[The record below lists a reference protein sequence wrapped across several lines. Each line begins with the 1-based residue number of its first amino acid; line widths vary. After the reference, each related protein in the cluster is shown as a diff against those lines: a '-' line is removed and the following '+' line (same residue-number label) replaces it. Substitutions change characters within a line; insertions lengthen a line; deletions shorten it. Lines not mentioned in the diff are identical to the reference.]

1 MSELGIQNT
10 TQSENI
16 LSTEALT
23 LLKNIR
29 EMLNEEK
36 WTRAALSNY
45 STSQFKEFDS
55 LLKEAREM
63 RVVDEMKKDCDEHL
77 AHSKNSII
85 ALYLSGMIAL
95 SRQIID
101 DAAMINLVTIFA
113 DNHKWAIVKYLCERI
128 LDHGESK
135 FALRSLID
143 CCKNENNDD
152 AVYGIWERLVKV
164 DYEEAEL
171 AKSLAE
177 HYEKQGNNE
186 AAVDYYKKALHRFI
200 NKSLFAN
207 VKEIWE
213 KLLIYCPDD
222 IDFFFHVQK
231 KVAKTISE
239 ERAID
244 LLKIVYASCKDRDVD
259 TSIAILKIVLLYDE
273 KDYPARKE
281 IVECY
286 KKKFAGHSHLEDYI
300 RISNLTQSYRNVH
313 EAITDFEKHIA
324 FDKGNYV
331 FHRTWGVGKIA
342 GIEGDDIKINFSKKA
357 GHTMSLKMAVSA
369 LQILSKEHIWVIR
382 ATWSREKL
390 QEKVKTDI
398 PWTLRTII
406 KSTGNSCDIKKIK
419 MELCPGVLSEKEWP
433 SWSGKARD
441 ILKSDP
447 NFGVSPDNIDIFT
460 VRERPISISEK
471 LYNEFKA
478 ERNFFARTDIIRN
491 FISLKNA
498 EIDSDYFAE
507 MLTFFTSFLKT
518 ANQGGEQAIAAYLLV
533 KDIAAKFPHL
543 GVSINFNFADVFKSI
558 NNISELYGNL
568 KDGRF
573 REEFLKNIQAHIPDW
588 ADIFIQIFPKTMDAA
603 IIDKLEE
610 EHSEKLT
617 ALTIDCFDNFKECR
631 EAVVWLFRM
640 YSKAKSDTKAKTRAK
655 AKPEAEAAPK
665 AEAAADAA
673 AETAANAEALARTK
687 AEARVRWYE
696 DAGIGEERQLIIL
709 IHILDLTYRD
719 IENQRETTEAR
730 KINKQVYNILVK
742 EDVLGSFL
750 DTADIEIISRIYR
763 FLNDV
768 KNLDPQDKINLRSRI
783 QDRHHDFKFIDS
795 MEKRISQGL
804 TVTRNKFE
812 EKQKQLVN
820 IMDVEIP
827 ANSKEIESARMHGD
841 LKENAEY
848 IAAKEKQVLLNTAA
862 ERLKEDIDRAQLFD
876 PSAVDFSK
884 VSFGTFVILH
894 NHTRDRKEEYTI
906 LGPWESDPD
915 NNVISYL
922 APFGKIMMGKAEG
935 EQFNFTSDGEKNSYT
950 VEKINAAV
958 IP

>member
-1 MSELGIQNT
+1 MSEQNT
-10 TQSENI
+10 TQPENN

-23 LLKNIR
+23 LLKNVR

-45 STSQFKEFDS
+45 STGQFKELDS
-55 LLKEAREM
+55 LLKEAREL

-135 FALRSLID
+135 YALRSLIE
-143 CCKNENNDD
+143 CCKNENNED
-152 AVYGIWERLVKV
+152 ALYGIWERLVKV

-177 HYEKQGNNE
+177 HYEKLGNDE

-239 ERAID
+239 ERAVD
-244 LLKIVYASCKDRDVD
+244 LLKLVYASCKDRDVD
-259 TSIAILKIVLLYDE
+259 TSIAILKLVLQYDE

-286 KKKFAGHSHLEDYI
+286 KKKFAGHSHLDDYI

-331 FHRTWGVGKIA
+331 FHRTWGVGRIA

-357 GHTMSLKMAVSA
+357 NHTMSLKMAVSA
-369 LQILSKEHIWVIR
+369 LQILSKDHIWVIR
-382 ATWSREKL
+382 ATWSKEKL
-390 QEKVKTDI
+390 QEKIKADI
-398 PWTLRTII
+398 PWALKTII
-406 KSTGNSCDIKKIK
+406 KSAGNSCDLKKIK
-419 MELCPGVLSEKEWP
+419 AELCPGVLAEKEWS

-491 FISLKNA
+491 FIGHKDA

-507 MLTFFTSFLKT
+507 MLVFFTSFLKT

-543 GVSINFNFADVFKSI
+543 GVSINFNFADVFKNI
-558 NNISELYGNL
+558 NNIPELYSNL
-568 KDGRF
+568 KDSRF
-573 REEFLKNIQAHIPDW
+573 REEFLKNVQANIPGW

-617 ALTIDCFDNFKECR
+617 ALTVECFENFKEYR
-631 EAVVWLFRM
+631 EAVVWLFRI
-640 YSKAKSDTKAKTRAK
+640 YSKAKADTKAKTKARARPD
-655 AKPEAEAAPK
+655 ADPKPEA
-665 AEAAADAA
+665 D
-673 AETAANAEALARTK
+673 AETEATALSKAK
-687 AEARVRWYE
+687 AEARVKWYE
-696 DAGIGEERQLIIL
+696 ASGISEERQLIIL

-730 KINKQVYNILVK
+730 KINKQVYNILIK

-750 DTADIEIISRIYR
+750 DTADTEIISRIYR
-763 FLNDV
+763 FVNDV

-783 QDRHHDFKFIDS
+783 QDRHPDFKFIDS
-795 MEKRISQGL
+795 MEKRVSQGL
-804 TVTRNKFE
+804 TVTRSKFE

-827 ANSKEIESARMHGD
+827 ANSKEIEAARLHGD

-862 ERLKEDIDRAQLFD
+862 EKLKEEIDRAQLFD
-876 PSAVDFSK
+876 PSAVDFSR
-884 VSFGTFVILH
+884 VSFGTCVMLH
-894 NHTRDRKEEYTI
+894 NHSKDRKEEYTI

-922 APFGKIMMGKAEG
+922 APFGKIMMGKTQG
-935 EQFNFTSDGEKNSYT
+935 EQFNFISDGEKISYT
-950 VEKINAAV
+950 VENIRAAV
-958 IP
+958 IN

>member
-1 MSELGIQNT
+1 MSELGTQNAA
-10 TQSENI
+10 QQENS
-16 LSTEALT
+16 LPPEALT
-23 LLKNIR
+23 LLKNVR

-36 WTRAALSNY
+36 WTRATLSNY

-55 LLKEAREM
+55 LLKEARDL

-85 ALYLSGMIAL
+85 ALYISGMIAL

-143 CCKNENNDD
+143 CCKNENNED
-152 AVYGIWERLVKV
+152 ALYGIWERLVRV

-177 HYEKQGNNE
+177 HYEKEGNIE

-213 KLLIYCPDD
+213 KLLVFCPDD
-222 IDFFFHVQK
+222 VDFFFHVQK
-231 KVAKTISE
+231 KVARTISE

-244 LLKIVYASCKDRDVD
+244 LLKLVYASCKDRDVD
-259 TSIAILKIVLLYDE
+259 TAIAILKIVLQYDE

-286 KKKFAGHSHLEDYI
+286 KKKFAGHSHLDDYI

-331 FHRTWGVGKIA
+331 FHRTWGVGKIIS
-342 GIEGDDIKINFSKKA
+342 IEGDDIKINFSKKS

-369 LQILSKEHIWVIR
+369 LQILPKDHIWVIR
-382 ATWSREKL
+382 ATESKEKV
-390 QEKVKTDI
+390 QEKIKSDI
-398 PWTLRTII
+398 PWALRTII
-406 KSTGNSCDIKKIK
+406 KSAGNSCDIKKIK
-419 MELCPGVLSEKEWP
+419 TELCPGVLSEKEWS

-441 ILKSDP
+441 ILKTDP

-478 ERNFFARTDIIRN
+478 ERNFFDRTVIIRN
-491 FISLKNA
+491 FISHKES

-533 KDIAAKFPHL
+533 KDIAGKFPHL
-543 GVSINFNFADVFKSI
+543 GVTLNFNFADVFKNI
-558 NNISELYGNL
+558 NNIPELYGNL
-568 KDGRF
+568 KDARF
-573 REEFLKNIQAHIPDW
+573 REEFLKNIQIHIPEW
-588 ADIFIQIFPKTMDAA
+588 ADIFIQIFPRTMDTA

-610 EHSEKLT
+610 EHSDKLT
-617 ALTIDCFDNFKECR
+617 ALTVECFENFKEYR

-640 YSKAKSDTKAKTRAK
+640 YSKAKAETKAKTKTK
-655 AKPEAEAAPK
+655 AKPDAETDSETEASA
-665 AEAAADAA
+665 AAADAA
-673 AETAANAEALARTK
+673 LTRAK
-687 AEARVRWYE
+687 AEARVQWYE
-696 DAGIGEERQLIIL
+696 AAGISEERQLIIL

-719 IENQRETTEAR
+719 IDNQRETAEAR
-730 KINKQVYNILVK
+730 KINKQIYNILFK
-742 EDVLGSFL
+742 EDVLGSFIDNA
-750 DTADIEIISRIYR
+750 DTEIISRIYR
-763 FLNDV
+763 FVSDV

-783 QDRHHDFKFIDS
+783 QDKHQDFKFIDS
-795 MEKRISQGL
+795 MEKKIFQGL
-804 TVTRNKFE
+804 TVTKAKFE
-812 EKQKQLVN
+812 EKQKQLAN

-827 ANSKEIESARMHGD
+827 ANSKEIEAARLHGD

-848 IAAKEKQVLLNTAA
+848 IAAKEKQVLLNTTA

-876 PSAVDFSK
+876 PGAVDFSR
-884 VSFGTFVILH
+884 VSFGTVVVLH
-894 NHTRDRKEEYTI
+894 NQSKDRKEEYTI

-922 APFGKIMMGKAEG
+922 APFGKIMMGRTQG
-935 EQFNFTSDGEKNSYT
+935 EQFNFTSDGEKISYT
-950 VEKINAAV
+950 VEQIRAAV
-958 IP
+958 IN

>member
-1 MSELGIQNT
+1 
-10 TQSENI
+10 
-16 LSTEALT
+16 
-23 LLKNIR
+23 
-29 EMLNEEK
+29 
-36 WTRAALSNY
+36 
-45 STSQFKEFDS
+45 
-55 LLKEAREM
+55 
-63 RVVDEMKKDCDEHL
+63 
-77 AHSKNSII
+77 
-85 ALYLSGMIAL
+85 
-95 SRQIID
+95 
-101 DAAMINLVTIFA
+101 
-113 DNHKWAIVKYLCERI
+113 
-128 LDHGESK
+128 
-135 FALRSLID
+135 
-143 CCKNENNDD
+143 
-152 AVYGIWERLVKV
+152 V

-177 HYEKQGNNE
+177 HYEKLGNDE

-213 KLLIYCPDD
+213 KLLTYCPDD

-244 LLKIVYASCKDRDVD
+244 LLKLVYASCKDRDVD
-259 TSIAILKIVLLYDE
+259 TSIAILKLVLQYDE

-286 KKKFAGHSHLEDYI
+286 KKKFAGHSHLDDYI

-331 FHRTWGVGKIA
+331 YHRTWGVGKIVS
-342 GIEGDDIKINFSKKA
+342 IEGDDIKINFSKKT

-369 LQILSKEHIWVIR
+369 LQILSKDHIWVIR
-382 ATWSREKL
+382 ATWSKEKL
-390 QEKVKTDI
+390 QEKIKTDI
-398 PWTLRTII
+398 PWALRTII
-406 KSTGNSCDIKKIK
+406 KSNGNSCDIKKIK
-419 MELCPGVLSEKEWP
+419 TELCPGVLAEKEWS

-441 ILKSDP
+441 ILKTDP

-478 ERNFFARTDIIRN
+478 ERNFFDRTTIIRN
-491 FISLKNA
+491 FISHKDA

-518 ANQGGEQAIAAYLLV
+518 ANQAGEQAIAAYLLV
-533 KDIAAKFPHL
+533 KDIAGKFPHL
-543 GVSINFNFADVFKSI
+543 NITLNFNFADVFKNI
-558 NNISELYGNL
+558 NNIPELYGNL
-568 KDGRF
+568 KDARF
-573 REEFLKNIQAHIPDW
+573 REEFLKNIQIQIPDW
-588 ADIFIQIFPKTMDAA
+588 ADIFTQIFPKTMDTA

-610 EHSEKLT
+610 EHSDKLT
-617 ALTIDCFDNFKECR
+617 ALTVECFENFKEHR

-640 YSKAKSDTKAKTRAK
+640 YSKAKAELKGKTKTKAK
-655 AKPEAEAAPK
+655 PDAEADPETEAK
-665 AEAAADAA
+665 AEALSKA
-673 AETAANAEALARTK
+673 K
-687 AEARVRWYE
+687 AEARVKWYE
-696 DAGIGEERQLIIL
+696 DAGISEERQMIIL

-719 IENQRETTEAR
+719 IDNQRETAEAR
-730 KINKQVYNILVK
+730 KINKQIYNILFK
-742 EDVLGSFL
+742 EDVLGSFI
-750 DTADIEIISRIYR
+750 DTADMEVISRIYR
-763 FLNDV
+763 FVSDV

-783 QDRHHDFKFIDS
+783 QDKHQDFKFIDS
-795 MEKRISQGL
+795 MEKRIFQGL
-804 TVTRNKFE
+804 TVTKAKFE
-812 EKQKQLVN
+812 EKQKQLAN

-827 ANSKEIESARMHGD
+827 ANSKEIEAARLHGD

-848 IAAKEKQVLLNTAA
+848 IAAKEKQVLLNTTA

-876 PSAVDFSK
+876 PGAVDSSR
-884 VSFGTFVILH
+884 VSFGTVVVLH
-894 NHTRDRKEEYTI
+894 NTSKDKNEEYTI

-922 APFGKIMMGKAEG
+922 APFGKIMMGRVAG
-935 EQFNFTSDGEKNSYT
+935 EKFNFTSDGEKISYT
-950 VEKINAAV
+950 VESIRAAE
-958 IP
+958 IK

>member
-1 MSELGIQNT
+1 
-10 TQSENI
+10 
-16 LSTEALT
+16 
-23 LLKNIR
+23 
-29 EMLNEEK
+29 
-36 WTRAALSNY
+36 
-45 STSQFKEFDS
+45 
-55 LLKEAREM
+55 
-63 RVVDEMKKDCDEHL
+63 
-77 AHSKNSII
+77 
-85 ALYLSGMIAL
+85 
-95 SRQIID
+95 
-101 DAAMINLVTIFA
+101 MINLVTIFA

-135 FALRSLID
+135 YALRSLID
-143 CCKNENNDD
+143 CCKNENNED
-152 AVYGIWERLVKV
+152 ALYGIWERLVKV

-177 HYEKQGNNE
+177 HYEKEGNDE
-186 AAVDYYKKALHRFI
+186 AAVDYYKKALYRFI

-222 IDFFFHVQK
+222 TDFFFHVQK

-244 LLKIVYASCKDRDVD
+244 LLKLVYASCKDRDVD
-259 TSIAILKIVLLYDE
+259 TAIAILKFVLQYDE

-300 RISNLTQSYRNVH
+300 RVSNLTQSYRNVH

-324 FDKGNYV
+324 FDRGNYV
-331 FHRTWGVGKIA
+331 YHRTWGVGKIVS
-342 GIEGDDIKINFSKKA
+342 IEGDDIKINFSKKA
-357 GHTMSLKMAVSA
+357 NHTMSLKMAVSA
-369 LQILSKEHIWVIR
+369 LQILSKDHIWVIR
-382 ATWSREKL
+382 ATWNKEKL
-390 QEKVKTDI
+390 QEKIKADI
-398 PWTLRTII
+398 PWALKTII
-406 KSTGNSCDIKKIK
+406 KSAGNSCDIKKIK
-419 MELCPGVLSEKEWP
+419 AELCPGVLSEKEWP

-491 FISLKNA
+491 FISHKNA
-498 EIDSDYFAE
+498 EIDSDYFSE
-507 MLTFFTSFLKT
+507 MLMFFTSFFKT

-533 KDIAAKFPHL
+533 KDITAKIPHL
-543 GVSINFNFADVFKSI
+543 GVSINFNFADVFG
-558 NNISELYGNL
+558 NITNIPELYNNL
-568 KDGRF
+568 KDSRF
-573 REEFLKNIQAHIPDW
+573 REEFLKNIQLYIPDW

-603 IIDKLEE
+603 IIDKLEA
-610 EHSEKLT
+610 EHGEKLT
-617 ALTIDCFDNFKECR
+617 ALTIDCFENFKEYR
-631 EAVVWLFRM
+631 EAAVWLFRM
-640 YSKAKSDTKAKTRAK
+640 YSKAK
-655 AKPEAEAAPK
+655 
-665 AEAAADAA
+665 AD
-673 AETAANAEALARTK
+673 K
-687 AEARVRWYE
+687 AEARVKWYE
-696 DAGIGEERQLIIL
+696 AAGISGERQLIIL

-719 IENQRETTEAR
+719 IENQRDTTEAR
-730 KINKQVYNILVK
+730 KINKQVYNILFR
-742 EDVLGSFL
+742 EGILGSFVDAA
-750 DTADIEIISRIYR
+750 DTDIVSRIYR
-763 FLNDV
+763 FVNDV
-768 KNLDPQDKINLRSRI
+768 KNLDPQDKINLRNRI
-783 QDRHHDFKFIDS
+783 QDKHPDFKFIDS

-804 TVTRNKFE
+804 TVTRTKFD

-827 ANSKEIESARMHGD
+827 ANSKEIEAARLHGD

-876 PSAVDFSK
+876 PGTVDPSK
-884 VSFGTFVILH
+884 VSFGTVVVLH
-894 NHTRDRKEEYTI
+894 NHGRDRKEEYTI
-906 LGPWESDPD
+906 LGPWESDPE

-922 APFGKIMMGKAEG
+922 APFGKIMMGRTEG
-935 EQFNFTSDGEKNSYT
+935 EQFNFTSDGEKILYT
-950 VEKINAAV
+950 VEKITAAV

>member
-1 MSELGIQNT
+1 MSEQNT
-10 TQSENI
+10 TQNENN
-16 LSTEALT
+16 LSAEALT
-23 LLKNIR
+23 LLKNVR

-45 STSQFKEFDS
+45 STGQFKEFDS
-55 LLKEAREM
+55 LLKEAREL

-77 AHSKNSII
+77 SHSKNSII

-135 FALRSLID
+135 YALRSLID
-143 CCKNENNDD
+143 CYKNENNED
-152 AVYGIWERLVKV
+152 ALYGIWERLVKV

-177 HYEKQGNNE
+177 HYEKLGNDE

-213 KLLIYCPDD
+213 KLLVFCPDD

-244 LLKIVYASCKDRDVD
+244 LLKLVYASCKDRDID
-259 TSIAILKIVLLYDE
+259 TAIAILKIVLQYDE

-286 KKKFAGHSHLEDYI
+286 KKKFAGHSHLDDYI

-342 GIEGDDIKINFSKKA
+342 GIEGDDIIINFSKKA
-357 GHTMSLKMAVSA
+357 NHTMSLKMAVSA
-369 LQILSKEHIWVIR
+369 LQILSKDHIWVIR
-382 ATWSREKL
+382 ATWNREKL

-398 PWTLRTII
+398 HWTLKTII
-406 KSTGNSCDIKKIK
+406 KSSGNSCDLKKIK
-419 MELCPGVLSEKEWP
+419 TELCPGVLSEKEWS

-491 FISLKNA
+491 FIGHKNA

-507 MLTFFTSFLKT
+507 MLVFFTSFLKT

-543 GVSINFNFADVFKSI
+543 GISINFNFADVFKSI
-558 NNISELYGNL
+558 NNIPELYSSL
-568 KDGRF
+568 KDNRF
-573 REEFLKNIQAHIPDW
+573 REEFLKNIQIHIPEW
-588 ADIFIQIFPKTMDAA
+588 ADIFIRIFQKTMDAA

-610 EHSEKLT
+610 EHGEKLT
-617 ALTIDCFDNFKECR
+617 ALTTDCFENFKEYR

-640 YSKAKSDTKAKTRAK
+640 YSKAKADLLPKSKAK
-655 AKPEAEAAPK
+655 AKPETGAKSEADA
-665 AEAAADAA
+665 ASAAAAASAADAA
-673 AETAANAEALARTK
+673 LSKANAEA
-687 AEARVRWYE
+687 RVKWYE
-696 DAGIGEERQLIIL
+696 AAGISEERQLIIL

-730 KINKQVYNILVK
+730 KINKQVYNILFK
-742 EDVLGSFL
+742 EDVLGSFV
-750 DTADIEIISRIYR
+750 DTADTDIISRIYR
-763 FLNDV
+763 FISGV

-783 QDRHHDFKFIDS
+783 QDKHPDFKFIDS
-795 MEKRISQGL
+795 MEKRVSQGL
-804 TVTRNKFE
+804 TVTRSKLE

-827 ANSKEIESARMHGD
+827 ANSKEIEAARLHGD

-848 IAAKEKQVLLNTAA
+848 IAAKEKQVLLNTTA
-862 ERLKEDIDRAQLFD
+862 ERLKEDLDRAQLFD
-876 PSAVDFSK
+876 PTAVDSSR
-884 VSFGTFVILH
+884 VSFGTVVILY
-894 NHTRDRKEEYTI
+894 NQSKDKKEEYTI

-922 APFGKIMMGKAEG
+922 APFGKIMMGKTEG
-935 EQFNFTSDGEKNSYT
+935 EQFNFTSDGEKISYT
-950 VEKINAAV
+950 VENIRPAV
-958 IP
+958 IN

>member
-1 MSELGIQNT
+1 MSENETQNT
-10 TQSENI
+10 AQPENS
-16 LSTEALT
+16 LPPEAMT
-23 LLKNIR
+23 LLKNVR

-36 WTRAALSNY
+36 WTRATLSNY
-45 STSQFKEFDS
+45 STGQFKEFDS
-55 LLKEAREM
+55 LLKEAREL

-85 ALYLSGMIAL
+85 ALYISGMIAL

-143 CCKNENNDD
+143 CCKNENNED
-152 AVYGIWERLVKV
+152 ALYEIWERLVKV

-177 HYEKQGNNE
+177 HYEKEGNIE

-213 KLLIYCPDD
+213 KLLTYCPDD

-244 LLKIVYASCKDRDVD
+244 LLKLVYASCKDRDVD
-259 TSIAILKIVLLYDE
+259 TSIAILKLVLQYDE

-286 KKKFAGHSHLEDYI
+286 KKKFAGHSHLDDYI

-331 FHRTWGVGKIA
+331 YHRTWGVGKIVS
-342 GIEGDDIKINFSKKA
+342 IEGDDIKINFSKKT

-369 LQILSKEHIWVIR
+369 LQILSKDHIWVIR
-382 ATWSREKL
+382 ATESK
-390 QEKVKTDI
+390 EKVQERIKTDI
-398 PWTLRTII
+398 PWALRTII
-406 KSTGNSCDIKKIK
+406 KSNGNSCDIKKIK
-419 MELCPGVLSEKEWP
+419 TELCPGVLAEKEWS
-433 SWSGKARD
+433 SWSSKARD
-441 ILKSDP
+441 ILKTDP

-478 ERNFFARTDIIRN
+478 ERNFFDRTTIIRN
-491 FISLKNA
+491 FISHKDA

-507 MLTFFTSFLKT
+507 MLTFFTSSLKT
-518 ANQGGEQAIAAYLLV
+518 ANQAGEQAIAAYLLV
-533 KDIAAKFPHL
+533 KDIAGKFPHL
-543 GVSINFNFADVFKSI
+543 NITLNFNFADVFKGI
-558 NNISELYGNL
+558 NNIPELYGNL
-568 KDGRF
+568 KDARF
-573 REEFLKNIQAHIPDW
+573 REEFLKNVQIQIPDW
-588 ADIFIQIFPKTMDAA
+588 ADIFIQIFPKTMDTA

-610 EHSEKLT
+610 EHSDKLT
-617 ALTIDCFDNFKECR
+617 ALTVECFENFKEHR

-640 YSKAKSDTKAKTRAK
+640 YSKAKAELKGKTKTKAK
-655 AKPEAEAAPK
+655 PDAEADPD
-665 AEAAADAA
+665 AEASAATAAA
-673 AETAANAEALARTK
+673 AEALSKAK
-687 AEARVRWYE
+687 AEARVKWYE
-696 DAGIGEERQLIIL
+696 DAGISEERQLIIL

-719 IENQRETTEAR
+719 IDNQRETAEAR
-730 KINKQVYNILVK
+730 KINKQIYTILFK
-742 EDVLGSFL
+742 EDVLGSFI
-750 DTADIEIISRIYR
+750 DTADTEVISRIYR
-763 FLNDV
+763 FVSDV

-783 QDRHHDFKFIDS
+783 QDKHQDFKFIDS
-795 MEKRISQGL
+795 MEKRIFQGL
-804 TVTRNKFE
+804 TVTKAKFE
-812 EKQKQLVN
+812 EKQKQLAN

-827 ANSKEIESARMHGD
+827 ANSKEIEAARLHGD

-848 IAAKEKQVLLNTAA
+848 IAAKEKQVLLNTTA

-876 PSAVDFSK
+876 PGAVDSSR
-884 VSFGTFVILH
+884 VSFGTVVVLH
-894 NHTRDRKEEYTI
+894 NTSRDKNEEYTI

-922 APFGKIMMGKAEG
+922 APFGKIMMGKAAG
-935 EQFNFTSDGEKNSYT
+935 EKFNFTSDGEKISYT
-950 VEKINAAV
+950 VESIRVAV
-958 IP
+958 I

>member
-1 MSELGIQNT
+1 MSEGTQNT
-10 TQSENI
+10 TQPENS
-16 LSTEALT
+16 LPPEALT
-23 LLKNIR
+23 LLKNVR

-36 WTRAALSNY
+36 WTRATLSNY
-45 STSQFKEFDS
+45 STGQFKEFDS
-55 LLKEAREM
+55 LLKEAREL
-63 RVVDEMKKDCDEHL
+63 RVVDEMKKDCDDHL

-113 DNHKWAIVKYLCERI
+113 DNHKWGIVKYLCERI

-143 CCKNENNDD
+143 CCKNENNEDS
-152 AVYGIWERLVKV
+152 VYEIWERLVKV

-177 HYEKQGNNE
+177 HYEKEGNNE

-213 KLLIYCPDD
+213 KLLVFCPDD

-239 ERAID
+239 ERAVD
-244 LLKIVYASCKDRDVD
+244 LLKLVYASCKDRDVD
-259 TSIAILKIVLLYDE
+259 TAIAILKLVLQYDE

-286 KKKFAGHSHLEDYI
+286 KKKFAGHSHLDDYI

-331 FHRTWGVGKIA
+331 FHRTWGVGKIIS
-342 GIEGDDIKINFSKKA
+342 IEGDDIKINFSKKA
-357 GHTMSLKMAVSA
+357 NHTMSLKMAVSA
-369 LQILSKEHIWVIR
+369 LQILSKDHIWVIR
-382 ATWSREKL
+382 ATWSKEKL
-390 QEKVKTDI
+390 QEKIKSDI
-398 PWTLRTII
+398 PWALRTII
-406 KSTGNSCDIKKIK
+406 KSAGNSCDIKKIK
-419 MELCPGVLSEKEWP
+419 TELCPGVLSEKEWS
-433 SWSGKARD
+433 SWSSKARD

-478 ERNFFARTDIIRN
+478 ERNFFDRTTIIRN
-491 FISLKNA
+491 FISHKDA

-507 MLTFFTSFLKT
+507 MLSYFTSFLKT

-533 KDIAAKFPHL
+533 KDIAGKFPHL
-543 GVSINFNFADVFKSI
+543 GVTLNFNFADVFK
-558 NNISELYGNL
+558 NISNVSELYSNL
-568 KDGRF
+568 KDSRF
-573 REEFLKNIQAHIPDW
+573 REEFLKNIQIHIPDW

-610 EHSEKLT
+610 EHSDKLT
-617 ALTIDCFDNFKECR
+617 VLTVECFENFKEYR

-640 YSKAKSDTKAKTRAK
+640 YSKAKAELKAKTKAKAETD
-655 AKPEAEAAPK
+655 PAEAG
-665 AEAAADAA
+665 
-673 AETAANAEALARTK
+673 AEALSRAK
-687 AEARVRWYE
+687 AEARVKWYE
-696 DAGIGEERQLIIL
+696 AAGVSEERQLIIL

-719 IENQRETTEAR
+719 IDNQRETSEAR
-730 KINKQVYNILVK
+730 KINKQIYNILFK
-742 EDVLGSFL
+742 EDVLGSFI
-750 DTADIEIISRIYR
+750 DTADTDIISRIYR
-763 FLNDV
+763 FVNDV
-768 KNLDPQDKINLRSRI
+768 KNLDPQDKLNLRSRI
-783 QDRHHDFKFIDS
+783 QDKHPDFKFIDS
-795 MEKRISQGL
+795 MEKRTSQGL
-804 TVTRNKFE
+804 TVTKSQYE
-812 EKQKQLVN
+812 EKQRQLVN

-827 ANSKEIESARMHGD
+827 ANSKEIEAARLHGD

-848 IAAKEKQVLLNTAA
+848 IAAKEKQVLLNTTA
-862 ERLKEDIDRAQLFD
+862 ERLKEDLDRAQLFD
-876 PSAVDFSK
+876 PQAVDLSK
-884 VSFGTFVILH
+884 VSFGTVVTLH
-894 NHTRDRKEEYTI
+894 NQSKDRKEEYTL

-915 NNVISYL
+915 HNVISYL
-922 APFGKIMMGKAEG
+922 APFGKIMMGRTAG
-935 EQFNFTSDGEKNSYT
+935 EQFNFTSDGEKITYT
-950 VEKINAAV
+950 VENIRPAV
-958 IP
+958 IS

>member
-1 MSELGIQNT
+1 MSEQNAA
-10 TQSENI
+10 QPENT

-23 LLKNIR
+23 LIKNVR

-45 STSQFKEFDS
+45 STGQFKEFDTF
-55 LLKEAREM
+55 LKEARDL

-101 DAAMINLVTIFA
+101 DAAMVNLVSIFA

-143 CCKNENNDD
+143 CCKNENNED
-152 AVYGIWERLVKV
+152 AQYEIWERLVKV

-177 HYEKQGNNE
+177 HYEKLGNNE

-200 NKSLFAN
+200 NKSNFAN

-213 KLLIYCPDD
+213 KLLVFCPDD
-222 IDFFFHVQK
+222 IDFFLHVEK
-231 KVAKTISE
+231 KVAKTINDE
-239 ERAID
+239 KAVD
-244 LLKIVYASCKDRDVD
+244 LLKLVYASCKDRDVD
-259 TSIAILKIVLLYDE
+259 TAIAILKRVLLYDE
-273 KDYPARKE
+273 KDYPARRE

-286 KKKFAGHSHLEDYI
+286 KKKYAGHSHLDDYI

-331 FHRTWGVGKIA
+331 FHRTWGVGKIVS
-342 GIEGDDIKINFSKKA
+342 IEGDDIKINFSKKA
-357 GHTMSLKMAVSA
+357 NHTMSLKMAVSA
-369 LQILSKEHIWVIR
+369 LQTLPKEHIWVIR
-382 ATWSREKL
+382 ATWSKEKL
-390 QEKVKTDI
+390 QEKIKADI
-398 PWTLRTII
+398 PWALRTII
-406 KSTGNSCDIKKIK
+406 KSFGDSCDLKKIK
-419 MELCPGVLSEKEWP
+419 AELCPGSLSEKEWP

-478 ERNFFARTDIIRN
+478 ERNFFDRTDIIRK
-491 FISLKNA
+491 FIGHKEA
-498 EIDSDYFAE
+498 EIDSDYFSE
-507 MLTFFTSFLKT
+507 MLNFFTSFLKT
-518 ANQGGEQAIAAYLLV
+518 ANQGSEQAIAAYLLV

-543 GVSINFNFADVFKSI
+543 GISINFNFADVFK
-558 NNISELYGNL
+558 NITNIPELYGNL
-568 KDGRF
+568 KDSRF
-573 REEFLKNIQAHIPDW
+573 REEFLENIQIHIPDW
-588 ADIFIQIFPKTMDAA
+588 ADIFIQIFPKTMDTT

-610 EHSEKLT
+610 GHSDKLT
-617 ALTIDCFDNFKECR
+617 ALTADCFENFKECR

-640 YSKAKSDTKAKTRAK
+640 YVKAKADVSAS
-655 AKPEAEAAPK
+655 AA
-665 AEAAADAA
+665 ASAAADG
-673 AETAANAEALARTK
+673 
-687 AEARVRWYE
+687 AEARVKWYE
-696 DAGIGEERQLIIL
+696 AAGISGERQLITL

-730 KINKQVYNILVK
+730 KINKQVYNILFK
-742 EDVLGSFL
+742 EDVLGSFVDAA
-750 DTADIEIISRIYR
+750 DTDTVSRIYR
-763 FLNDV
+763 FINDV

-783 QDRHHDFKFIDS
+783 QDKHQDFKFIDS
-795 MEKRISQGL
+795 MEKKVSQGL
-804 TVTRNKFE
+804 TVTRAKLE

-827 ANSKEIESARMHGD
+827 ANSKEIEAARLHGD

-848 IAAKEKQVLLNTAA
+848 IAAKEKQVLLNTTAKT
-862 ERLKEDIDRAQLFD
+862 LKEDIDRAQLFD
-876 PSAVDFSK
+876 PRAVDSSR
-884 VSFGTFVILH
+884 VSFGTVVVLH
-894 NHTRDRKEEYTI
+894 NQNKGSKEEYTI

-922 APFGKIMMGKAEG
+922 TPFGRVMMGKAAG
-935 EQFNFTSDGEKNSYT
+935 EQFSFTSDGEKFTYT
-950 VEKINAAV
+950 VEEIKTAV